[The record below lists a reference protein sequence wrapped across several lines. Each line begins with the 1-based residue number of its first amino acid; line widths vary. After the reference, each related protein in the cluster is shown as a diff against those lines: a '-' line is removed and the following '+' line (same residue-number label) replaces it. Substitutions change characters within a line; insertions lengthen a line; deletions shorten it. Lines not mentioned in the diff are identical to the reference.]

1 MDLPIIQIDDFT
13 FEVPKDYSKTMRVPA
28 RFYTHPS
35 QINLL
40 KNDGTINQLINT
52 TTLPGIVKFALA
64 MPDMHQG
71 YGFPIGGVVA
81 FDSEYGVISPGGVGY
96 DINCGIRLATTN
108 WDVKSITKYLPEII
122 NKLHR
127 EIPVGTG
134 KGSLFRTTRAEFDK
148 IITKGIKWAVEKEF
162 ARERDQDHIEDGG
175 VLPVNNLSGISE
187 RAIERGISEI
197 GSLGSGNHFVEIGY
211 IDKIYES
218 EVAKELNLFNGQ
230 VVVWVHTGSRGFG
243 HQICADFVKQFQLD
257 SKKYAIELPDR
268 GLACVPFQSKEGQD
282 YFNSMN
288 AAANFAFV
296 NRQLITFKIQ
306 ETLNNFAKKI
316 KPLKFDLL
324 YDVAHNIAKLET
336 HTIENRKKKLV
347 VHRKGATRAFPSS
360 ILSGYFSSI
369 GQPVLV
375 PGSMGTASYLLIAK
389 PKSMELSF
397 GSCCHGA
404 GRLLSRSQA
413 KKKISGNELKT
424 LLLRKGIFIETK
436 NINDL
441 AEESPEAYKD
451 IHQVV
456 NVVATLDIA
465 QPVARAKPLGVIKG

>member
-1 MDLPIIQIDDFT
+1 MDIPIVQTGDFI
-13 FEVPKDYSKTMRVPA
+13 FEIPKDYSKKMKVPA
-28 RFYTHPS
+28 RFYAHPS

-71 YGFPIGGVVA
+71 YGFPIGGVAA
-81 FDSEYGVISPGGVGY
+81 FDSEQGIISPGGVGY

-108 WDVKSITKYLPEII
+108 WHIENTRKYLPEII
-122 NKLHR
+122 NKLYK
-127 EIPVGTG
+127 EIPVGAG
-134 KGSLFRTTRAEFDK
+134 KGSIIKVTKTEFEK
-148 IITKGIKWAVEKEF
+148 IITKGIEWAITKEF
-162 ARERDQDHIEDGG
+162 AFETDQEHIEDKGR
-175 VLPVNNLSGISE
+175 LPVDTLSGISE

-211 IDKIYES
+211 IDEIYDTGIAE
-218 EVAKELNLFNGQ
+218 KLNLFNGQ
-230 VVVWVHTGSRGFG
+230 VVIWVHTGSRGFG
-243 HQICADFVKQFQLD
+243 HQICADFVKQFQVA
-257 SKKYAIELPDR
+257 SKKYGIELPDR

-306 ETLNNFAKKI
+306 EILNYFTKKI
-316 KPLKFDLL
+316 KPLKLNLL

-336 HTIENRKKKLV
+336 HTIDNRKKKLV

-360 ILSGYFSSI
+360 VIHGNFASI

-389 PKSMELSF
+389 SKSMELAF

-413 KKKISGNELKT
+413 KKKISGNELRASLSK
-424 LLLRKGIFIETK
+424 KGIYVEAK
-436 NINDL
+436 SINDL

-451 IHQVV
+451 IHQIV
-456 NVVATLDIA
+456 NIVASLDIA
-465 QPVARAKPLGVIKG
+465 QPVVRTKPLGVIKG

>member
-1 MDLPIIQIDDFT
+1 MDIPIVQIDEFI
-13 FEVPKDYSKTMRVPA
+13 FEIPKEYSRKMRTPA
-28 RFYTHPS
+28 RFYAHPS
-35 QINLL
+35 QINTL
-40 KNDGTINQLINT
+40 KTDGTITQLINT

-81 FDSEYGVISPGGVGY
+81 FDSEQGIISPGGVGY

-108 WDVKSITKYLPEII
+108 WDIENARKHLPEII
-122 NKLHR
+122 NKLYK
-127 EIPVGTG
+127 EIPVGAG
-134 KGSLFRTTRAEFDK
+134 KGSLIKATKAEFER

-162 ARERDQDHIEDGG
+162 ASETDQEHIEDKGT
-175 VLPVNNLSGISE
+175 LPVDNLSGISE

-197 GSLGSGNHFVEIGY
+197 GSLGSGNHFVEVGY
-211 IDKIYES
+211 IDKIYDTEIA
-218 EVAKELNLFNGQ
+218 ERLNLFNGQ

-243 HQICADFVKQFQLD
+243 HQICADFVKQFQVV
-257 SKKYAIELPDR
+257 SKQYGIELPDR

-306 ETLNNFAKKI
+306 EILNHFAKKI
-316 KPLKFDLL
+316 KPLKFNLL

-336 HTIENRKKKLV
+336 HTIDNRKKKLV

-360 ILSGYFSSI
+360 VLRGYFASI

-389 PKSMELSF
+389 PKSMELAF

-413 KKKISGNELKT
+413 KKKISGSELKAS
-424 LLLRKGIFIETK
+424 LSKKGIFVEAK
-436 NINDL
+436 SINDL

-456 NVVATLDIA
+456 DIVATLDIA
-465 QPVARAKPLGVIKG
+465 QPIARTKPLGVIKG